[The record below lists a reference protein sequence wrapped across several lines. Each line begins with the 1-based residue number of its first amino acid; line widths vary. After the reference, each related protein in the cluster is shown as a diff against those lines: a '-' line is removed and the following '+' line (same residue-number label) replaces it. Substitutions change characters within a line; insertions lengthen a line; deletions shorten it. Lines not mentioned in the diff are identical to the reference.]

1 MINGVIIVKKE
12 KGFTSHDVVAK
23 LRGIVKQKKIGH
35 TGTLDPE
42 AEGVL
47 PVCLGNATKLCDIL
61 TDKTKEYVAELLLGI
76 TTDTQDMTGR
86 ILAERE
92 VQADEKQVEEAI
104 LSFLGSSLQVPPMYS
119 ALKINGKKLYE
130 LAREGKEVERKP
142 RPIEVY
148 ELQILSMDLPV
159 VKFRVL
165 CSKGTYIRSLCAD
178 IGEKLSCGG
187 CMKSLMRTKAGEFSI
202 EDAHTLSQIEEK
214 RDTGHLDELVIP
226 VDRLFPSYRKIT
238 VNAHSDRLLEN
249 GNVCPAELLGE
260 RGRDGEKVLL
270 YHSSGVF
277 YGIYTY
283 EEASMLYKPY
293 KMFLPKES

>member
-1 MINGVIIVKKE
+1 MINGVIIIKKE

-86 ILAERE
+86 ILEEKE
-92 VQADEKQVEEAI
+92 VMADEKQVEEVI
-104 LSFLGSSLQVPPMYS
+104 LSFLGSSFQIPPMYS

-142 RPIEVY
+142 RPIEIY
-148 ELQILSMDLPV
+148 ELQILSIELPV

-187 CMKSLMRTKAGEFSI
+187 CMQSLMRTKAGEFSI
-202 EDAHTLSQIEEK
+202 ENAHTLSEIEEK
-214 RDTGHLDELVIP
+214 RDQNLLHELVIP
-226 VDRLFPSYRKIT
+226 VDQLFPSYRKLT
-238 VNAHSDRLLEN
+238 VKALGDRFLEN
-249 GNVCPAELLGE
+249 GNVCPAELIDE
-260 RGRDGEKVLL
+260 KADDEEKVLL

-283 EEASMLYKPY
+283 EESSRLYKPY
-293 KMFLPKES
+293 KMFLPKE

>member
-61 TDKTKEYVAELLLGI
+61 TDKTKEYVAELLLGV
-76 TTDTQDMTGR
+76 TTDTQDMTGQ
-86 ILAERE
+86 ILEEKE
-92 VQADEKQVEEAI
+92 VKADEKQVEEAI
-104 LSFLGSSLQVPPMYS
+104 LSFLGSSFQIPPMYS

-142 RPIEVY
+142 RPIEIY
-148 ELQILSMDLPV
+148 ELQILSIKLPV

-178 IGEKLSCGG
+178 MGEKLSCGG
-187 CMKSLMRTKAGEFSI
+187 CMQSLMRTKAGEFAI
-202 EDAHTLSQIEEK
+202 EDAHTLSEIEEK
-214 RDTGHLDELVIP
+214 RDQGLLHELVIP
-226 VDRLFPSYRKIT
+226 VDRLFPSYRKLA
-238 VNAHSDRLLEN
+238 VKAQGDRFLEN
-249 GNVCPAELLGE
+249 GNVCPAELIDE
-260 RGRDGEKVLL
+260 KASDGEKVLL
-270 YHSSGVF
+270 YHSSGAF

-283 EEASMLYKPY
+283 EEGNQLYKPY
-293 KMFLPKES
+293 KMFLPKE